1 MNKNIG
7 IIVLATNAY
16 FVLGIRFVKRFM
28 QFYKGD
34 SNVTF
39 YFFSDTDP
47 KNYVPDNIN
56 YEYHYTTNNSWVD
69 GTNLKFTSILKLE
82 NCNADYL
89 TYFDADTSVNEDFT
103 EEWFIGDLVGGQHY
117 ADQVKGW
124 MLEQKGFE
132 RNPRSK
138 AYIPIDTS
146 LPQMYYYGAFFSAK
160 KDKMMEFCKKL
171 LWGQIEDKKWGYEA
185 CVNDE
190 SHIQRYF
197 HYNPPTKVVL
207 CTEFKF
213 IISHKGGLPDT
224 RNMELD
230 VSEIK
235 KDLLKYKN
243 EIIDIEYGKVTYI
256 NRSL

>member
-1 MNKNIG
+1 MKIG
-7 IIVLATNAY
+7 IVLLATNAY

-34 SNVTF
+34 KQIKF
-39 YFFSDTDP
+39 YIFTDTNP
-47 KNYVPDNIN
+47 QEYLPDNID
-56 YEYHYTTNNSWVD
+56 YEYIYTTNKSWVD
-69 GTNLKFTSILKLE
+69 GTNLKFTSILQLE
-82 NCNADYL
+82 DCSADFL
-89 TYFDADTSVNEDFT
+89 AYFDADTSVNQDFT
-103 EEWFIGDLVGGQHY
+103 EEWFLGDLVGGQHY
-117 ADQVKGW
+117 ADKVKGW
-124 MLEQKGFE
+124 MLEKKGFE

-138 AYIPIDTS
+138 AYIPIDTP

-160 KDKMMEFCKKL
+160 KDKMMEFCKEL
-171 LWGQIEDKKWGYEA
+171 LWGQVEDKKWGYEA

-197 HYNPPTKVVL
+197 HYNPPTKTVL

-213 IISHKGGLPDT
+213 VISHKGGLPDT
-224 RNMELD
+224 RNMKLD

-235 KDLLKYKN
+235 KDLLQYKN
-243 EIIDIEYGKVTYI
+243 EFIDIEYGKVTCI